1 MADRCKNITLAA
13 TSLRPVITNIFSD
26 VNVYNIAVKEMEC
39 IPEVHDNLE
48 TLAVE
53 VGKSLSLQDAVK
65 TSCVPLVKLILQ
77 SYGTGDNHPGLENF
91 NKNLSQCLYEA
102 VQIACKGGTKYLP
115 MVRYLL
121 DIGADVN
128 LYKSTQQNY
137 LTPLHLAI
145 NSFGCQCQEQL
156 VTWLLEAKA
165 DVSGQNAD
173 GYGIIH
179 YSIKCTV
186 NVIEAIIKAG
196 ASPISSTQK
205 VKAETPL
212 HMACHR
218 TDGSEPIIRLLME
231 HIHNQYGLDPKYV
244 NPARTDGWAPL
255 HILTGERSPRT
266 SDNLVNIT
274 DFLISNGADINLRT
288 TSGETPLLL
297 AIKPVSSLVRLFVI
311 NLRTTISN
319 LYVEYSAISS

>member
-1 MADRCKNITLAA
+1 MD
-13 TSLRPVITNIFSD
+13 SLSELHGD
-26 VNVYNIAVKEMEC
+26 L
-39 IPEVHDNLE
+39 LE
-48 TLAVE
+48 SLVAE
-53 VGKSLSLQDAVK
+53 VGKSLSLLEAVK

-77 SYGTGDNHPGLENF
+77 PNRAKESQPGSENLD
-91 NKNLSQCLYEA
+91 KILSHCLYEA
-102 VQIACKGGTKYLP
+102 VQMACKGGAKHLP

-121 DIGADVN
+121 DIGANVN

-137 LTPLHLAI
+137 LTPLHLAL

-156 VTWLLEAKA
+156 VLWLLEAKA
-165 DVSGQNAD
+165 DINSQNTD

-179 YSIKCTV
+179 YSIKCSVT
-186 NVIEAIIKAG
+186 VIEAIIKAG
-196 ASPISSTQK
+196 ASPIASTQK

-218 TDGSEPIIRLLME
+218 SDGSEPIVKLLIE
-231 HIHNQYGLDPKYV
+231 NIHNQFGTDPLYM
-244 NPARTDGWAPL
+244 NCTRTDGWTPL

-274 DFLISNGADINLRT
+274 DFLISNGADINMKT

-297 AIKPVSSLVRLFVI
+297 AIKPVCIDFQPSMLS
-311 NLRTTISN
+311 
-319 LYVEYSAISS
+319 